1 MKMIVVVI
9 LADLVTNFPLSSFLS
24 VLTSQKQRSGFQQV
38 GGAVT
43 RNISIFVCSESR
55 SMPNSI
61 DF

>member
-9 LADLVTNFPLSSFLS
+9 PTDLVANFPLSSFLS
-24 VLTSQKQRSGFQQV
+24 VLTSQKQGSGFQQV

-43 RNISIFVCSESR
+43 RNISIFVYSESR